1 MAPAAAA
8 AAKLAPKPP
17 GRAGNFGPAAETA
30 GGGGLTGGGG
40 QPPARRLPRNWG
52 PWCDLPSC
60 GDIFLLRWGV
70 CNLGLGLALCL
81 LRDLLEENIMLQ
93 PTHETL
99 WFKKCVPI

>member
-17 GRAGNFGPAAETA
+17 GRAGNLGPAAETA
-30 GGGGLTGGGG
+30 GGGLTGGGG
-40 QPPARRLPRNWG
+40 QPPERRLPRNWG

-70 CNLGLGLALCL
+70 CNFGLGLALCL

-93 PTHETL
+93 PAHETL
-99 WFKKCVPI
+99 W